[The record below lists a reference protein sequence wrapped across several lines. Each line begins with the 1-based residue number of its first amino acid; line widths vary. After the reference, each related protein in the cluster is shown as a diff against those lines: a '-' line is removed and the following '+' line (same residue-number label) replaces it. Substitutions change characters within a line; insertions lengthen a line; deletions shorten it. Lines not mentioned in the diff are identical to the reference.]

1 MQEGRVVRFEEL
13 TRCPL
18 EMQDLLLSIL
28 SDRVMAVPELHG
40 DARTL
45 FAKTG
50 FNVIAT
56 ANTRDRGVNEMSAA
70 LKRRFN
76 FETVHPIADLREEMA
91 LVQRETDKLLRRA
104 GIPESLPPELTEVL
118 VTTFH
123 ELRSGQTGEGSA
135 LETLTTAMSTAEAI
149 STGYAAGLHAWY
161 YDEGAARA
169 DHLVQHL
176 IGTALK
182 DAPDDLKKLRH
193 YFNHAVKGRS
203 GKMWKA
209 FFEARDHLP

>member
-1 MQEGRVVRFEEL
+1 VAL
-13 TRCPL
+13 PA
-18 EMQDLLLSIL
+18 EM
-28 SDRVMAVPELHG
+28 
-40 DARTL
+40 
-45 FAKTG
+45 
-50 FNVIAT
+50 
-56 ANTRDRGVNEMSAA
+56 
-70 LKRRFN
+70 
-76 FETVHPIADLREEMA
+76 
-91 LVQRETDKLLRRA
+91 
-104 GIPESLPPELTEVL
+104 TEVL

-123 ELRSGQTGEGSA
+123 ELRAGQTKEGHA

-161 YDEGAARA
+161 YDGGAARA

-203 GKMWKA
+203 GRGWQA
-209 FFEARDHLP
+209 LYEAREVLP